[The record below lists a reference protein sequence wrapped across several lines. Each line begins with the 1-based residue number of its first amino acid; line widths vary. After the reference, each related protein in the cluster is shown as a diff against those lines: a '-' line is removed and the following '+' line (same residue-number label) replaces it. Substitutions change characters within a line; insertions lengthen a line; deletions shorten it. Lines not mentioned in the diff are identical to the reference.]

1 MQAWLSMGMRHPRR
15 LSGRMAEHDLRL
27 FLSVGQQHHR
37 LPDPQFAGCGRRC
50 AAAEPGAF
58 RRGWSCTTGFI
69 SRCGGFRAVG
79 WLFYVDS
86 VVWVFLLLLAALVLR
101 DGLRAAVPYMFFFG
115 TLGICSLPKS
125 GEIRYLMPIL
135 YILPVMLGAALLPR
149 ARRKSHENR
158 RRSADVLL
166 PQRWRLCSA

>member
-1 MQAWLSMGMRHPRR
+1 
-15 LSGRMAEHDLRL
+15 MAEHDLRL

-37 LPDPQFAGCGRRC
+37 LPDPQFAGCGRRF
-50 AAAEPGAF
+50 AAAKPGAF
-58 RRGWSCTTGFI
+58 RRAAGAAQPDLFHAAADSG
-69 SRCGGFRAVG
+69 VG

-115 TLGICSLPKS
+115 TLGICLLSPKS

-135 YILPVMLGAALLPR
+135 YILPVMLGAALLSPR
-149 ARRKSHENR
+149 KEEK
-158 RRSADVLL
+158 
-166 PQRWRLCSA
+166 P